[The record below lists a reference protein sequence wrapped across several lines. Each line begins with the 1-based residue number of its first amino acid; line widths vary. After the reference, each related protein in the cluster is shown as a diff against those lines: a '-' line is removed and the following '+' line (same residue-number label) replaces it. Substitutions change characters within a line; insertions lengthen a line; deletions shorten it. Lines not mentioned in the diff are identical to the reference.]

1 MLRVPCDGLA
11 SNPARGVAILLVSFA
26 AVICVVLTQIK
37 GAFLWDYSGYSHSGL
52 GITEYTEY
60 QFPKERIF

>member
-1 MLRVPCDGLA
+1 MSLPIKSLLRALKRDLE
-11 SNPARGVAILLVSFA
+11 RVALM
-26 AVICVVLTQIK
+26 AVREIR
-37 GAFLWDYSGYSHSGL
+37 GAFFLKSSGYSHSGL